1 MIRFLHRIARDNLT
15 VLLLVLLM
23 IFGAFVAWQLSRL
36 AGEEH
41 GTAAT
46 AALAAKSQS
55 VAATVEMLQEQPAS
69 RPELAV
75 QRWTTAS
82 GARVLFVPSPDIP
95 MLDVRVLFDAGA
107 ARDGAYPGLAR
118 FTSAMIGE
126 GTPTRSTDEIAG
138 GFESIG
144 AQFGTS
150 SFRDMALV
158 ELRTLSEPEIADAA
172 VALFADVVAHPSF
185 PEPAVARV
193 REQMLVGL
201 RRDEERPATIAHRS
215 FIAALYLMHPYASPV
230 EGTADSVR
238 RIDRES
244 LRAFHKNH
252 YVANNAVIAITGAVE
267 RPRAEQI
274 AALIAN
280 ALPTGAPAPELPQ
293 PPVAGGDG
301 FHVTYDSQQTHIFL
315 GLPSVRRGSPDEAV
329 LSVANQILGG
339 DGLTSLLADAVRNQ
353 RGLAYSVGSNFQSMR
368 VNGPFVVNLQTRN
381 DGAGEALAVVQDV
394 LKKFSQEGPTEAQL
408 IDARR
413 QLAGSYPL
421 QFASNSAIVGTIG
434 MLGFYNL
441 PDDHIAQQLARIEQ
455 VTAAEVRD
463 AFRRHVPLDRLI
475 TVTLG
480 PEKPVVPA
488 VLPPLPAGSAPTP
501 APAAMPHH
509 PEH

>member
-36 AGEEH
+36 AGEQS
-41 GTAAT
+41 GTGAT
-46 AALAAKSQS
+46 AALAVKSQS
-55 VAATVEMLQEQPAS
+55 VADTVEMLKDQPVS
-69 RPELAV
+69 RPTLAV
-75 QRWTTAS
+75 QRWTTTS
-82 GARVLFVPSPDIP
+82 GARVLFVPSPEIP

-118 FTSAMIGE
+118 FVSAMIGE
-126 GTPTRSTDEIAG
+126 GTATRSTDEIAS

-158 ELRTLSEPEIADAA
+158 ELRTLSEKEIADAA
-172 VALFADVVAHPSF
+172 TALFADVVANPSF
-185 PEPAVARV
+185 PEQAVARI
-193 REQMLVGL
+193 REQILVGL

-238 RIDRES
+238 RIDRDA
-244 LRAFHKNH
+244 LRAFHKSH
-252 YVANNAVIAITGAVE
+252 YVARNAVIALTGAID
-267 RPRAEQI
+267 RQRAEQI
-274 AALIAN
+274 AAIIAN
-280 ALPTGAPAPELPQ
+280 ALPAGAPAPELPE

-301 FHVTYDSQQTHIFL
+301 FHVTYESQQTHILL
-315 GLPSVRRGSPDEAV
+315 GLPSLRRGSPDEAV

-339 DGLTSLLADAVRNQ
+339 DGLTSLLAEAVRNQ
-353 RGLAYSVGSNFQSMR
+353 RGLAYSVSSDFQSMR

-394 LKKFSQEGPTEAQL
+394 LRRFSQEGPTEAQL
-408 IDARR
+408 VDARR

-421 QFASNSAIVGTIG
+421 QFASNQAIVGTIG

-441 PDDHIAQQLARIEQ
+441 PDDYISQQLARIEK
-455 VTAAEVRD
+455 VTASEVRD
-463 AFRRHVPLDRLI
+463 AFRRHVPLDRI
-475 TVTLG
+475 ISVTLG
-480 PEKPVVPA
+480 PVKPVIPGTVPPI
-488 VLPPLPAGSAPTP
+488 VERPAGSAAADSARP
-501 APAAMPHH
+501 AH
-509 PEH
+509 

>member
-1 MIRFLHRIARDNLT
+1 MIRFLRRIARDNLT

-36 AGEEH
+36 AGEES
-41 GTAAT
+41 GAGAT
-46 AALAAKSQS
+46 AALAVKSLS
-55 VAATVEMLQEQPAS
+55 VADTVEMLKDRPAS

-75 QRWTTAS
+75 QRWITAS
-82 GARVLFVPSPDIP
+82 GARVLFVPSPEIP

-126 GTPTRSTDEIAG
+126 GTPTRSTDEIASS
-138 GFESIG
+138 FESIG

-150 SFRDMALV
+150 SFRDMALA
-158 ELRTLSEPEIADAA
+158 ELRALSAKETVD
-172 VALFADVVAHPSF
+172 VAITLFADVLANPSF
-185 PEPAVARV
+185 PEPAVARI

-238 RIDRES
+238 RIDGDA
-244 LRAFHKNH
+244 LRAFHKSH
-252 YVANNAVIAITGAVE
+252 YTAKNAVIALTGALE
-267 RPRAEQI
+267 RQHAEAI
-274 AALIAN
+274 ASLIAD
-280 ALPTGAPAPELPQ
+280 ALPAGAPAPELPQ

-315 GLPSVRRGSPDEAV
+315 GLPSVNRGSPDEAA

-339 DGLTSLLADAVRNQ
+339 DGLTSLLADAVRNE
-353 RGLAYSVGSNFQSMR
+353 RGLAYSVGSNFQPMR

-394 LKKFSQEGPTEAQL
+394 LKRFSQEGPTEAQL
-408 IDARR
+408 RDARQ

-421 QFASNSAIVGTIG
+421 RFASNSAMVGTIG

-441 PDDHIAQQLARIEQ
+441 PNDHIAQQLARIEK

-480 PEKPVVPA
+480 PEKPVIPP
-488 VLPPLPAGSAPTP
+488 VLPPLPASSAATP
-501 APAAMPHH
+501 LPAATPHH
-509 PEH
+509 PTH